1 MPRLLVIGGA
11 VLAVLTSFAA
21 VRADDAQIARQI
33 TAQLRQQQMNQGLQ
47 GFRIGVQVSGGTVTM
62 LGQVSS
68 PEQGQL
74 ALETARRVPG
84 VRLVVNDLKVREMA
98 TAPVVAPVESVEP
111 VYTAAATMP
120 SMPVA
125 QYRTPGRVV
134 RPPAG
139 LAQPRRMA
147 TAPRPAVAMAPQ
159 AMGRPMAFAPSQI
172 PTQLVS
178 NVVEGGMIG
187 PGGVE
192 CMGRGGPVPATMPSQ
207 MGGGGAQQ
215 AMHDNPSM
223 PGYAWPS
230 YASYPNY
237 GAVTYPKQYSPA
249 AWPYIGPFYPYP
261 QVPLGWRKV
270 MLEWDDGWWWLDFKS
285 K

>member
-47 GFRIGVQVSGGTVTM
+47 GFRIGVQVSEGTVTM

-74 ALETARRVPG
+74 ALDTARRVPG

-98 TAPVVAPVESVEP
+98 GAPVVAPVESAQP
-111 VYTAAATMP
+111 VYAAAANMP
-120 SMPVA
+120 TMPVA
-125 QYRTPGRVV
+125 RHRNSA
-134 RPPAG
+134 RAALPPHS
-139 LAQPRRMA
+139 LAQPRRIA
-147 TAPRPAVAMAPQ
+147 TAPRPAVAMSPQ
-159 AMGRPMAFAPSQI
+159 AIGRPRAFAPSQI
-172 PTQLVS
+172 PIQLVS
-178 NVVEGGMIG
+178 NVVEGGMVG
-187 PGGVE
+187 PE
-192 CMGRGGPVPATMPSQ
+192 CMGGGPVPATMPSH
-207 MGGGGAQQ
+207 MGGGAQQ
-215 AMHDNPSM
+215 AMHDNPNM

-237 GAVTYPKQYSPA
+237 GAVSYPKQYSPS